1 LFRHFPL
8 ERVGGSAWR
17 IVWEYAPQRVLLR
30 MTAQD
35 AIGGQ
40 DRDVFEM
47 RFVSV
52 NVLRMS
58 DACETGSSEVCLVC
72 SCLGRIETIGRG
84 QIANEMYRVL
94 KMLRIR

>member
-1 LFRHFPL
+1 M

-35 AIGGQ
+35 AVGGQ
-40 DRDVFEM
+40 NQDVFEM

-52 NVLRMS
+52 NVLRML
-58 DACETGSSEVCLVC
+58 DARLDQARCVWFAAPSRV
-72 SCLGRIETIGRG
+72 ETIGRG
-84 QIANEMYRVL
+84 RIANEMYRVL

>member
-1 LFRHFPL
+1 
-8 ERVGGSAWR
+8 VGGSAWR

-52 NVLRMS
+52 NVLRIL
-58 DACETGSSEVCLVC
+58 DACETGSSEVCFAAALA
-72 SCLGRIETIGRG
+72 E
-84 QIANEMYRVL
+84 
-94 KMLRIR
+94 LRRLEEAKSQVRCTAC